1 MKRKRLNYHL
11 MINQN
16 HNNNNDDDDDDY
28 CQIQFIIA

>member
-16 HNNNNDDDDDDY
+16 HNNNNDDDDY
-28 CQIQFIIA
+28 KKKSNVPI